1 MRFDELLEKKGVSS
15 QKIGTYYTLCSALC
29 YTVSLSVL
37 RIMTNYPEVSSDW
50 SIAVKEAVCCLLV
63 LPFIAVRAFRG
74 QYKFPA
80 FGIFLALVL
89 AGFLCEILGARP
101 HLAAYAFLGLALVAP
116 ILQAG
121 QLILASIIGATWLK
135 ERVTVSK
142 IIALVTLVAAVFLL
156 SQNNG
161 EANKIAGQDMKIG
174 LGLLCALCT
183 SFGYCMQVSIMRR
196 VIRIDEPAEEG
207 KAVTKNNAERVPASY
222 IMLVVTGVGV
232 VACGLIF
239 TCQHGFSAW
248 TEPPAPCWIYVL
260 IAGVFNAIGFYFQI
274 ESLRRLYL
282 LKQSLVATAQ
292 TGALCLAGIFFF
304 HESFGVM
311 AVVGL
316 ILLAA
321 GVFISTL
328 SK

>member
-116 ILQAG
+116 RLLYVSSATEDAWAG
-121 QLILASIIGATWLK
+121 QRGEFCSAALASPVWELYGQKGLETRGRGFPRAGDAYQDGCISYHVRAGKHNLTPEDWTRYMDFAD
-135 ERVTVSK
+135 RV
-142 IIALVTLVAAVFLL
+142 
-156 SQNNG
+156 
-161 EANKIAGQDMKIG
+161 M
-174 LGLLCALCT
+174 
-183 SFGYCMQVSIMRR
+183 
-196 VIRIDEPAEEG
+196 G
-207 KAVTKNNAERVPASY
+207 KK
-222 IMLVVTGVGV
+222 
-232 VACGLIF
+232 
-239 TCQHGFSAW
+239 
-248 TEPPAPCWIYVL
+248 
-260 IAGVFNAIGFYFQI
+260 
-274 ESLRRLYL
+274 
-282 LKQSLVATAQ
+282 K
-292 TGALCLAGIFFF
+292 
-304 HESFGVM
+304 
-311 AVVGL
+311 
-316 ILLAA
+316 
-321 GVFISTL
+321 
-328 SK
+328 